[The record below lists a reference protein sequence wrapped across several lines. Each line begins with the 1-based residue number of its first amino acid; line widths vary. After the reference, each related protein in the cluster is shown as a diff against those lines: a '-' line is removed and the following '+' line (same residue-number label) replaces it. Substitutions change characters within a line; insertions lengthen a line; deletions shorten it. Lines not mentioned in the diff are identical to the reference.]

1 MSFRLVPKSVTLNDL
16 DLLGRGSWIPIKYNV
31 TWLRPTSLPSGILI
45 HVAVW
50 PQQTWAKNW
59 GLCPV
64 GEWELDPHVT
74 QCGQCPSLPP

>member
-50 PQQTWAKNW
+50 PQQTWA
-59 GLCPV
+59 
-64 GEWELDPHVT
+64 ELPYLLYTGIKFTGTILHVYENK
-74 QCGQCPSLPP
+74 SEV